1 MRGDDLAMQW
11 KAKMKSRKLTWA
23 AVLTLFARVPTAMG
37 SSTWYV
43 DGVNG
48 SDSNDC
54 KSRQTACQ
62 TIGYAVGLASS
73 DDSVLLA
80 RAIYTENLT
89 INFNLRLAGSG
100 ATRSIIDG
108 GGNARVVSILSTTA
122 PDPAAIFRNSR
133 RFTSNVDMDH
143 SRCLW

>member
-1 MRGDDLAMQW
+1 VEGKDEIQKTDVGCGTDTVCHGSNRHGQQHMVCRWGE
-11 KAKMKSRKLTWA
+11 RKRQQRLQVT
-23 AVLTLFARVPTAMG
+23 
-37 SSTWYV
+37 
-43 DGVNG
+43 
-48 SDSNDC
+48 
-54 KSRQTACQ
+54 QTACQ